1 MSTRGRSVYIMKE
14 FMRFLGGGGGV
25 RRGSSSSPPAEAVEA
40 EAVLVD
46 DASPTDD

>member
-14 FMRFLGGGGGV
+14 FMRFLGGGGG
-25 RRGSSSSPPAEAVEA
+25 GAASSPPAEAVEA

>member
-14 FMRFLGGGGGV
+14 FMRFLGGGGV